1 MIGERSLRRL
11 AQAGAIRRTSQRTIS
26 RDERTYVQTHGH
38 ILAAIRSALRTEP
51 SLRTVVLFGS
61 VARGTDRPDSDI
73 DLAVAPAPARAVAQ
87 RVSAK
92 VSAAAGRD
100 VDLVDW
106 GAARRSADLAPRLLR
121 EGRPLRDTDREW
133 QTFQSERRKVL
144 RRGRRR
150 EAAWRELERRVLG

>member
-11 AQAGAIRRTSQRTIS
+11 AQAGAIRRSGPRTL
-26 RDERTYVQTHGH
+26 RPGERRYIRTHGAV
-38 ILAAIRSALRTEP
+38 LAAIRSALRTEP

-73 DLAVAPAPARAVAQ
+73 DLAVAPSPSSEVAE

-92 VSAAAGRD
+92 IRAATGRD

-106 GAARRSADLAPRLLR
+106 HAARLSADLAPRLLR
-121 EGRPLRDTDREW
+121 DGRPLRDADRDW
-133 QTFQSERRKVL
+133 MSLQAERRNVL

-150 EAAWRELERRVLG
+150 QAAWENLERRVLG